1 MLTDDIPVTMNVNV
15 ELWEID
21 KRYKYYCFDYRYSH

>member
-1 MLTDDIPVTMNVNV
+1 MLTVDIPETKNVSV

-21 KRYKYYCFDYRYSH
+21 KRYKYNWFD